1 MVVAM
6 FLAHLVGDYILQWDQ
21 LALWKSR
28 ELNGV
33 LVHGSIVVFIT
44 WLFSLP
50 FDSSWLWGVLLIG
63 VTHILIDAAPLYIPL
78 PLSPLG
84 RFVVD
89 QLLHF
94 IVIFLALILGGYLHV
109 QTLFADIVVAL
120 QSDRTLTF
128 MLGYAFVTMPTWVL
142 VKFLAY
148 WIVKGSPPLFPG
160 ISNKYIG
167 IFERLIITTC
177 VALGQFFL
185 VPIVAAARLALE
197 WQRVKESEQTA
208 VYLVELLVS
217 LLIAVA
223 VGLGLRLIP

>member
-50 FDSSWLWGVLLIG
+50 FDSSWLSGVLLIG
-63 VTHILIDAAPLYIPL
+63 VTHVLIDAAPLYIPL

-84 RFVVD
+84 RFLID

-94 IVIFLALILGGYLHV
+94 IIIFLALILGGYLHI
-109 QTLFADIVVAL
+109 QTLFTDIGTAL

-148 WIVKGSPPLFPG
+148 RIVKGTPPLFPG
-160 ISNKYIG
+160 ISNKYVG
-167 IFERLIITTC
+167 IFERLLITTC
-177 VALGQFFL
+177 VTLGQFFL
-185 VPIVAAARLALE
+185 VPVVALARLAIE
-197 WQRVKESEQTA
+197 WPRVKESEQTA

-217 LLIAVA
+217 FILAVA
-223 VGLGLRLIP
+223 VGLGLRLIL